1 MTSAD
6 LNDLMPTQEKLDWI
20 TPKISLM
27 DAGDTQASK
36 SSLAANE
43 ITFKGVEVAGS

>member
-6 LNDLMPTQEKLDWI
+6 LNDLVPAQQEKLEWI

-27 DAGDTQASK
+27 DAVGTEGAKPNLASED
-36 SSLAANE
+36 SIVGPS
-43 ITFKGVEVAGS
+43 

>member
-6 LNDLMPTQEKLDWI
+6 LNDLVPAQQEKLEGI

-27 DAGDTQASK
+27 DAGDTEGKFIVDSPEPSAK
-36 SSLAANE
+36 AA
-43 ITFKGVEVAGS
+43 GPS